1 MTKCPR
7 CGELIPVDRERCLG
21 CGRSVP
27 DPSRRQEQ
35 RLRVLVI
42 AAFVLPA
49 LLLIARMVRDS
60 LMRR

>member
-1 MTKCPR
+1 M
-7 CGELIPVDRERCLG
+7 DRERCLG

-27 DPSRRQEQ
+27 DPSRRLEQ
-35 RLRVLVI
+35 RLRLLVI

-60 LMRR
+60 VMRR